1 MIYGHLEREHPRT
14 TEAAQVHFK
23 GGKVLITQPLGCLP
37 FARPDNCKENY
48 THTFSVDKPA
58 HLTIRFLWVFVSDCV
73 KLNQNEYKY

>member
-37 FARPDNCKENY
+37 FARPDNCKKKL
-48 THTFSVDKPA
+48 HSHIFSRQA
-58 HLTIRFLWVFVSDCV
+58 SSSH
-73 KLNQNEYKY
+73 NQISLGICF